1 MFAFSSLNMRKS
13 LSGFK
18 FLISMSS
25 KNSIFD
31 LKFSV
36 PENGIWTTWTNL
48 MLLVFSHQLFLRV
61 DNRIHLNL
69 TLVTRTHQRPVTLLR
84 IHSGPPFSQV
94 GSEY

>member
-1 MFAFSSLNMRKS
+1 
-13 LSGFK
+13 
-18 FLISMSS
+18 MSS

>member
-31 LKFSV
+31 LKVSV
-36 PENGIWTTWTNL
+36 PENGIWTTWTKL
-48 MLLVFSHQLFLRV
+48 MLLVFSHHLFLRV

-84 IHSGPPFSQV
+84 MHSGPPFSQG